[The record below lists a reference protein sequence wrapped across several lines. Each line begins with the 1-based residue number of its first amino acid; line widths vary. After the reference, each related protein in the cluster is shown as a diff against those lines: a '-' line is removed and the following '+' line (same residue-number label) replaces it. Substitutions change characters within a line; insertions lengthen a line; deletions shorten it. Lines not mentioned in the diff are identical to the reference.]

1 MAEPG
6 VRRGKLVRCVFYPF
20 WLSCLVGRT
29 EIVAALEANF
39 FAESHLRLDHAASIV
54 TRAKRQRQ
62 IIPAVCR
69 VLEPRPTNAVEDEYE
84 RDRRRTPNA
93 EPQTLPQPFNLL
105 QHSFGDLADLAGS
118 QEREMQQLEQ

>member
-6 VRRGKLVRCVFYPF
+6 VGRGKLVRCV
-20 WLSCLVGRT
+20 S
-29 EIVAALEANF
+29 VAAPRIEHLVRQGKPSL
-39 FAESHLRLDHAASIV
+39 FAASRVRLGHAASIV

-84 RDRRRTPNA
+84 HDRRRTPNA

>member
-6 VRRGKLVRCVFYPF
+6 VWRGKLVRCV
-20 WLSCLVGRT
+20 S
-29 EIVAALEANF
+29 VAAPRIEHLVRQGKPSL
-39 FAESHLRLDHAASIV
+39 FAASRVRLGHAASIV
-54 TRAKRQRQ
+54 TRAKRQSQ

-69 VLEPRPTNAVEDEYE
+69 VLEPRPTNAVEDEDDDEYE
-84 RDRRRTPNA
+84 HDRRRTPNA